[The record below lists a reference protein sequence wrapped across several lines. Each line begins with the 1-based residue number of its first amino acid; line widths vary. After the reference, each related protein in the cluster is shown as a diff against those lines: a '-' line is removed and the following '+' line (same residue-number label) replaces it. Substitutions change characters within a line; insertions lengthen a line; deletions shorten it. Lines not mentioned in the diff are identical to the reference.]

1 MDITSAVYS
10 FHYDKVIIK
19 EPFEIERETDKC
31 YFVKNRRYLK
41 SEIGKPV
48 IKYTTSYPYVEITMI
63 DADEET
69 LRDGLSKWFT
79 DKAYEVWKIK
89 M

>member
-1 MDITSAVYS
+1 MTKAD
-10 FHYDKVIIK
+10 
-19 EPFEIERETDKC
+19 
-31 YFVKNRRYLK
+31 RYLK
-41 SEIGKPV
+41 EDIGKP
-48 IKYTTSYPYVEITMI
+48 IMKYPTSYPYIEIVMI